1 MISNWRPHC
10 MFQEGEKKSNKSPN
24 QALPHLSFPVRCMK
38 KTLSVC
44 AERRVN
50 TGPGSAAQ
58 TPLLQESAPALQ
70 VRVKLITTILFK
82 QCSHW
87 HDNFSQNAILISTQ
101 HTKITGRGGWKK
113 KKQFRKI
120 PCLCNSLNAIF
131 YCCFFPT
138 KSLGTHQWYINVAV

>member
-1 MISNWRPHC
+1 
-10 MFQEGEKKSNKSPN
+10 MFQEGKKS
-24 QALPHLSFPVRCMK
+24 LSSLQTKHFPIFPSPVRCMK

-113 KKQFRKI
+113 KKNNLEKSRVY
-120 PCLCNSLNAIF
+120 AIHWMP
-131 YCCFFPT
+131 FFIAAFFQQ
-138 KSLGTHQWYINVAV
+138 SH